1 MIEVLE
7 RVAEIE
13 PVRLALYAALL
24 VSLFYALE
32 RFEFAQAMIRHWFN
46 MEDPK

>member
-1 MIEVLE
+1 MEILE
-7 RVAEIE
+7 RIAEIE

-24 VSLFYALE
+24 AALFYALE
-32 RFEFAQAMIRHWFN
+32 RFQFAQSVIRHLLN